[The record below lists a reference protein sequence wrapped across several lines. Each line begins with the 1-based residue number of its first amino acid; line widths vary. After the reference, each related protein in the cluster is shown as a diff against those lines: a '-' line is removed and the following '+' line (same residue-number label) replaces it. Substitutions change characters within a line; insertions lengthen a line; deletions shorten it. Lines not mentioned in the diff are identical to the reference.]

1 MPDPTITLKDS
12 NGRLFDYSDPAA
24 AQRDVQNL
32 GYAIAQQPE
41 IEAYDTAKAERE
53 KFGST
58 SDQVLAMG
66 ELAASAATFGL
77 ASSDSPE
84 ARARRRQLRI
94 QSPILAGGAEMAGAL
109 APGLLTGGLGAAA
122 AGGAELGAGA
132 RLALGAGSDFASGL
146 SMEAE
151 QAEEQ
156 RRKIDVGSVAMWTLG
171 GVMAE
176 NLARTGYNAA
186 KGFKNNVIPGARSAA
201 QEARTAGTTF
211 ARDTEKEVEGLKS
224 AGVSDAEARAQVGA
238 ETAPKMAGAPERE
251 LAEPEIR
258 NLIENWDESVNQ
270 TRTLA
275 RDAGNSIQESFDQAH
290 AIYLKADDVRGKVA
304 STPPAVERQNRFF
317 TKTQTAGED
326 LAARLEAKGAERT
339 AATIRKHLDAM
350 NTAPDSAA
358 LFIEGDQLK
367 RSIQKFRKRA
377 ASSARKSG
385 HDPFNEMTAAFDD
398 VEVPLRKSLEDGK
411 TWGGQVADKQR
422 LENEIWSN
430 KTHGFI
436 TNAAEWNR
444 AFYKTAAGG
453 VDYDGIQHFRWDDD
467 KFVAFLQ
474 KDKIGQRDVI
484 RSGERMIDAAERMT
498 TLKERMGIRPEDMIQ
513 LKQDLNDMRTVVTQ
527 VKDLTQARARGG
539 AIAKQV
545 ADIAGRQSLASSVL
559 RTVAGGAAGGAVGG
573 PAGAVVGANVAKH
586 IDDFWSPVRAAAHTP
601 AMDREAARAALEA
614 RMQNLGKASTPAP
627 GVAAQPGAIAPAQ
640 GISPTGAVRKAGE
653 LAPQT
658 NPEDDHT
665 LNSNDLDEL
674 SEHARAY
681 TKRQASLFASSG
693 PRAKPLPLAERRF
706 AEGFPS
712 LRDAYQARIATLTAV
727 AEDPSLLVN
736 HVADSFGSMPD
747 THPALFSQL
756 AGRVAAG
763 VSYLSENLP
772 VSVGASMRDP
782 QGYPPSHDAMREFAQ
797 LWDAVWTP
805 QNVFADLAS
814 GRATPAQLRAV
825 QHVHPDL
832 FSTFQQQAIR
842 SMAERQTPPPYETQ
856 RYMDQVLSL
865 DGAYSPGMSW
875 AVARNVQ
882 NARRGQ
888 PKQASNIR
896 TPRPSEAGQDPRGL
910 AAISSGPTYGPG

>member
-1 MPDPTITLKDS
+1 MPTTLKDQ
-12 NGRLFDYSDPAA
+12 NGRLFDYADDASAA
-24 AQRDVQNL
+24 RDIQNL
-32 GYAIAQQPE
+32 GYAPATQNEVETYDIA
-41 IEAYDTAKAERE
+41 KRERE
-53 KFGST
+53 QHGST
-58 SDQVLAMG
+58 GDQVLAMG

-94 QSPILAGGAEMAGAL
+94 QSPLLAGASEMAGAL
-109 APGLLTGGLGAAA
+109 APGLLTGGLGTAA
-122 AGGAELGAGA
+122 AGGRAALGAGA
-132 RLALGAGSDFASGL
+132 KLAIGAGSDFASGL

-176 NLARTGYNAA
+176 NLARVGYNAA
-186 KGFKNNVIPGARSAA
+186 KGFKNNVIPGARTTA
-201 QEARTAGTTF
+201 QEARSAGTTF
-211 ARDTEKEVEGLKS
+211 ARDTEKEVAALKS
-224 AGVSDAEARAQVGA
+224 EGISEGEARAQVGA
-238 ETAPKMAGAPERE
+238 EGPKMSGAPERE

-258 NLIENWDESVNQ
+258 HLVENWDASVNQ

-275 RDAGNSIQESFDQAH
+275 RDAGNSIQESFDAAH
-290 AIYLKADDVRGKVA
+290 AVYLKADDIRGKVA
-304 STPPAVERQNRFF
+304 SAPPAVERQNRFF
-317 TKTQTAGED
+317 SKTAENAEG

-339 AATIRKHLDAM
+339 AATIRRHIDAM
-350 NTAPDSAA
+350 NTAPDGAA
-358 LFIEGDQLK
+358 LFIEADQLK
-367 RSIQKFRKRA
+367 RTVQKFRKRA

-398 VEVPLRKSLEDGK
+398 VEMPLRKGLEDGK
-411 TWGGQVADKQR
+411 TWGGHVADKQR
-422 LENEIWSN
+422 LENAIWSN

-453 VDYDGIQHFRWDDD
+453 VDYDGIQHFQWDDD

-474 KDKIGQRDVI
+474 KDAIGQRDVI
-484 RSGERMIDAAERMT
+484 RAGERMIDSAERMT
-498 TLKERMGIRPEDMIQ
+498 VLKERLGIRPEDMVQ
-513 LKQDLNDMRTVVTQ
+513 LKQDLNDLRTVVKQ

-601 AMDREAARAALEA
+601 AMDREAARAALES
-614 RMQNLGKASTPAP
+614 RMQNLGRASSAVPSGPSVT
-627 GVAAQPGAIAPAQ
+627 PGAARASE
-640 GISPTGAVRKAGE
+640 GIDPVGAVRKAGE
-653 LAPQT
+653 LAPQAGQD
-658 NPEDDHT
+658 EDDHA
-665 LNSNDLDEL
+665 LNANDLDEL

-681 TKRQASLFASSG
+681 TRRQAQLFASSG
-693 PRAKPLPLAERRF
+693 PRAKPLPTVEARF
-706 AEGFPS
+706 SEGFPS
-712 LRDAYQARIATLTAV
+712 LRDAYQARAATLTTIAS
-727 AEDPSLLVN
+727 DPRALIE
-736 HVADSFGSMPD
+736 HVANSFGSLPD
-747 THPALFSQL
+747 THPALFSGL
-756 AGRVAAG
+756 AARAAAG
-763 VSYLSENLP
+763 VAYLTENLP
-772 VSVGASMRDP
+772 PSVGVSMRDP
-782 QGYPPSHDAMREFAQ
+782 HGYPPSHDGMRQFAQ

-805 QNVFADLAS
+805 QHVFADLAS

-832 FSTFQQQAIR
+832 FSTFQSHAIR
-842 SMAERQTPPPYETQ
+842 ALAERQTPPPYETQ
-856 RYMDQVLSL
+856 RYLDQVLSL
-865 DGAYSPGMSW
+865 DGAFSPGMSW

-882 NARRGQ
+882 NARRGD
-888 PKQASNIR
+888 PKPASNIR
-896 TPRPSEAGQDPRGL
+896 TPRPSEAGQDPRGI
-910 AAISSGPTYGPG
+910 AAISSGPTFGSG